1 MSTKANIALGSFGFV
16 LIIGFLVGIY
26 LLVAWA
32 LMLLWGAIAPHFHQQ
47 TIGFGLSFLITLAL
61 ALVASFFSRGKK

>member
-1 MSTKANIALGSFGFV
+1 MKKANIALGSFGFI
-16 LIIGFLVGIY
+16 LIVGFLVGIY
-26 LLVAWA
+26 MLIAWGI
-32 LMLLWGAIAPHFHQQ
+32 MLLWGAIAPQFGHQ

>member
-1 MSTKANIALGSFGFV
+1 MSVKGNVAIGSIGFV
-16 LIIGFLVGIY
+16 VIIGFLVGIY

-32 LMLLWGAIAPHFHQQ
+32 IMLLWGAIAPHFHQQ

-61 ALVASFFSRGKK
+61 ALIASFFKRGKK

>member
-1 MSTKANIALGSFGFV
+1 MSTKNDIAIGSFGFV
-16 LIIGFLVGIY
+16 LVIGFLVGIY

-32 LMLLWGAIAPHFHQQ
+32 VMVLWGAIAPNFHQS
-47 TIGFGLSFLITLAL
+47 TIGFGLAFLITLAL